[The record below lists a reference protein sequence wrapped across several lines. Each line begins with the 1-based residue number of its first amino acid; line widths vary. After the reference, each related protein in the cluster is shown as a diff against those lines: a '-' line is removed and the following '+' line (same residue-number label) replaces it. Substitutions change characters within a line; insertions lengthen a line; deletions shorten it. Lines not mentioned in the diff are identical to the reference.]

1 MAQRRKNISI
11 YTFVRERNTI
21 FFSNINNKEH
31 TAMTTDVE
39 TKIIYLLLFYKIYYY
54 SISR

>member
-54 SISR
+54 SVSR